1 MTSLLPLLLATLLLP
16 RTATALHPYGHA
28 FSRPTDFTDAQISAV
43 ASHFEVFTV
52 EKASGADKYGPHNS
66 TAATVG
72 TARRIKAVNGSVKV
86 LMYWNAAIHF
96 NLYECEREVQAS
108 WVVPGAGRHKQPYYN
123 YSVPAFRAWWVQC
136 AVDAVVD
143 SKGAI
148 DGLFLDATPK
158 VAAGQCGASGPEAQR
173 RWGAMV
179 DEVRKGIGSA
189 ALIIDNGFFLAG
201 ALPRAKE
208 LAGADAWVHS
218 GTTYTESVASIGTGG
233 ELDVDHLRWIATAA
247 AANPQLRMIGHG
259 GVSRPPSYLYAYP
272 NGTSGTSGTALGGGA
287 EELLGGGRAVGLGGT
302 AGSTSASA
310 SASARESA
318 VVPRQQGLHIPDP
331 VFAFGLAKF
340 LLVAASVRDG
350 WFLGNEGYGID
361 QGTSMS
367 SRERERERCREMQRG
382 RKRDADRD
390 TGRESNTRRSVPPC

>member
-108 WVVPGAGRHKQPYYN
+108 WVVPGAGRHTQPYYN

-158 VAAGQCGASGPEAQR
+158 VAAGQCGASGPEAQL
-173 RWGAMV
+173 RWGAMHMATTA
-179 DEVRKGIGSA
+179 VR
-189 ALIIDNGFFLAG
+189 
-201 ALPRAKE
+201 
-208 LAGADAWVHS
+208 
-218 GTTYTESVASIGTGG
+218 TYAYLSVARGARPCKWAATTVISGRQTTARCLVVMGG
-233 ELDVDHLRWIATAA
+233 
-247 AANPQLRMIGHG
+247 NCSP
-259 GVSRPPSYLYAYP
+259 
-272 NGTSGTSGTALGGGA
+272 
-287 EELLGGGRAVGLGGT
+287 
-302 AGSTSASA
+302 
-310 SASARESA
+310 
-318 VVPRQQGLHIPDP
+318 
-331 VFAFGLAKF
+331 
-340 LLVAASVRDG
+340 
-350 WFLGNEGYGID
+350 
-361 QGTSMS
+361 
-367 SRERERERCREMQRG
+367 
-382 RKRDADRD
+382 
-390 TGRESNTRRSVPPC
+390 